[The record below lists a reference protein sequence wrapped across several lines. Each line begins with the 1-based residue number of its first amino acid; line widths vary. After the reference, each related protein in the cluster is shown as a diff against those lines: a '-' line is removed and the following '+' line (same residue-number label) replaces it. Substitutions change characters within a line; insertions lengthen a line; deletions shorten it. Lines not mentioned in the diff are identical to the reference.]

1 MNKIIVNQIASQN
14 LNTET
19 YIQTPIG
26 KLRFYSTTSD
36 GSVEEINILQCD
48 VGQLLPE
55 RMRVPTTIAVLL
67 HFSVMKPIK
76 EFNFCCKWENLKTSG
91 YGSSGEGLDA
101 WEWQHEDCIV
111 IIGREDPVYLNHRI
125 PSVPAELFEPS
136 YYPTTMEENE
146 IRICLKELPVG
157 KSYSL
162 HYVISWNDFPEPE
175 GSFCWLNV
183 DLPHKLV
190 RKLLTKLLVDNSS
203 L

>member
-1 MNKIIVNQIASQN
+1 MNQIASQN

-55 RMRVPTTIAVLL
+55 RMRV
-67 HFSVMKPIK
+67 
-76 EFNFCCKWENLKTSG
+76 
-91 YGSSGEGLDA
+91 
-101 WEWQHEDCIV
+101 
-111 IIGREDPVYLNHRI
+111 
-125 PSVPAELFEPS
+125 
-136 YYPTTMEENE
+136 PTTMEENE

>member
-55 RMRVPTTIAVLL
+55 RMRVPTT
-67 HFSVMKPIK
+67 
-76 EFNFCCKWENLKTSG
+76 
-91 YGSSGEGLDA
+91 
-101 WEWQHEDCIV
+101 
-111 IIGREDPVYLNHRI
+111 
-125 PSVPAELFEPS
+125 
-136 YYPTTMEENE
+136 MEENE

-162 HYVISWNDFPEPE
+162 PYVISWNDFPEPE